1 LSISSK
7 TFSLYFEVIARDGA
21 DRFTCHGSFRHFVQ
35 FHEYFWL
42 RSVATALL
50 LMRILMAIA
59 VSCFGETRSRASFK
73 IVKHLIVYNGYGHMF
88 MFFALFLSVDVLAD
102 RQRP

>member
-1 LSISSK
+1 
-7 TFSLYFEVIARDGA
+7 
-21 DRFTCHGSFRHFVQ
+21 
-35 FHEYFWL
+35 
-42 RSVATALL
+42 
-50 LMRILMAIA
+50 MRILMAIA

-102 RQRP
+102 RQGP